1 MRSMFIAFMEEYLS
15 LGHMTATDNLI
26 PGEPHCFIP
35 YQCVERPQ
43 STSTK
48 LRVVFDASCPEFLQE
63 DATKWP
69 QNAHLTLKE
78 QEKSLEKK
86 KCATALIAVDAEP
99 HPFLQIVQDS
109 SSYLKVIG
117 IVAYA
122 LRFINKRKGLS
133 WKSIVPSAD
142 EYSAAFLTIVEIIQQ
157 ESFSDHIGK
166 LRKSLSLHSSYQ
178 KLNPFISAEQVGN
191 NKFLLLRVGDLSSS
205 TFNIYTKPIV
215 MLALVP

>member
-1 MRSMFIAFMEEYLS
+1 MAKVDPVTRSKWEESLDYKAIPLWKDCEAALNKRYQHLS
-15 LGHMTATDNLI
+15 A
-26 PGEPHCFIP
+26 EA
-35 YQCVERPQ
+35 
-43 STSTK
+43 ST
-48 LRVVFDASCPEFLQE
+48 E

-99 HPFLQIVQDS
+99 HPFLQIVQDL

-191 NKFLLLRVGDLSSS
+191 NKFLLLRVGGRLLHAP

-215 MLALVP
+215 ILALVP